1 MGCGN
6 TKGLKILDPDD
17 SGKLSTDMQGTG
29 VVQSYSSTLIHVNI
43 TPASF
48 IKYRKG
54 GIDPSIYTQ
63 ISKVGNGSFSEV
75 IKVLHIPTNQLR
87 AAKVIHKAG
96 LTKYH
101 LREDKVLNEVMALT
115 SLDHPNIL
123 RIYEIFEDDLRYYII
138 TEICN
143 GGELFGKI
151 VKLKHFSED
160 CAADFM
166 RQLFSAVAYCHS
178 KSIIHRDLK
187 PENILLD
194 EIENSLTIKVADF
207 GSSCIF
213 DVDRKLTGC
222 FGSPYYVA
230 PEVVQGRYDEK
241 CDVWSCGVIMY
252 ILLTGRPPYPGRT
265 EREILRQVRDSPLR
279 IAPEKLQ
286 NLSYE
291 AIDLLRKLLTVDPV
305 HRISAAQALSHP
317 WVSEY
322 RPIDDKEIESQT
334 LLNLNEFHSA
344 AKLKEAVHVYI
355 ATQLTSKE
363 ELKYLRAAFAAI
375 DQNGD
380 GRINKQELIEQYERI
395 MGTKKAEIE
404 VEKTFRRID
413 FDSNGFID
421 YSEFLS
427 ACLDEQ
433 LHISKRNLDLVFNA
447 FDTDKN
453 GTISASELREV
464 LNIGE
469 MDNDSVW
476 QDIIN
481 EVDSNGD
488 GEIDLQEFY
497 ELMSRNIHSG
507 SII

>member
-6 TKGLKILDPDD
+6 TKGLKILDPED
-17 SGKLSTDMQGTG
+17 SSKLSTDIQCL
-29 VVQSYSSTLIHVNI
+29 VVCQTPTNPMIHINI

-48 IKYRKG
+48 IKNRKG
-54 GIDPSIYTQ
+54 GMDPSIYTQ
-63 ISKVGNGSFSEV
+63 VGKIGNGSFSEV
-75 IKVLHIPTNQLR
+75 IKVEHLLTGQLR

-96 LTKYH
+96 LTQYH
-101 LREDKVLNEVMALT
+101 IREDKVLNEVMALA

-123 RIYEIFEDDLRYYII
+123 RVYEIYEDDLRYYII
-138 TEICN
+138 TELCT
-143 GGELFGKI
+143 GGELFSKI
-151 VKLKHFSED
+151 IKMKHFSED
-160 CAADFM
+160 SAADVM

-178 KSIIHRDLK
+178 KHIIHRDLK

-194 EIENSLTIKVADF
+194 QSDNSLTIKVADF

-213 DVDRKLTGC
+213 DVERKLTGC
-222 FGSPYYVA
+222 FGSPYYVS

-252 ILLTGRPPYPGRT
+252 IMLTGKPPYPGRT

-279 IAPEKLQ
+279 IAVDKLQ

-291 AIDLLRKLLTVDPV
+291 AIDLLKKLLIVDPA
-305 HRISAAQALSHP
+305 HRISAEQALNHP

-322 RPIDDKEIESQT
+322 RPTNNKEIDSET
-334 LLNLNEFHSA
+334 LINLNEFNCA

-355 ATQLTSKE
+355 ATQLTSKDE
-363 ELKYLRAAFAAI
+363 IKHLENAFAAI

-380 GRINKQELIEQYERI
+380 GRINKQELIEQYQKI
-395 MGTKKAEIE
+395 MGFKKAEIE

-421 YSEFLS
+421 YSEFIS
-427 ACLDEQ
+427 ACLDE
-433 LHISKRNLDLVFNA
+433 HRHTNKKNLDLAFSA

-464 LNIGE
+464 LNIEG
-469 MDNDSVW
+469 MGNDAVW
-476 QDIIN
+476 QQIIN

-488 GEIDLQEFY
+488 GEIDLKEFY
-497 ELMSRNIHSG
+497 DLMTRKIYYD